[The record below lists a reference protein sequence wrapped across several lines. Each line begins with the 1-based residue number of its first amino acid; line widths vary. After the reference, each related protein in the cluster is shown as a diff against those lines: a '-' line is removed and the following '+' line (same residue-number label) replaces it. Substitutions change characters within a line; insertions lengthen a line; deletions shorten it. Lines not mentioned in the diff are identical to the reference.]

1 MLLQHQSWPEVES
14 YLEQCQGIIVPI
26 GSTEQHGPNGLIGT
40 DSIVAETIA
49 REAGLRAH
57 AMVAPTIS
65 VGMAEHHMAFKG
77 SMTLRA
83 DTLGALLE
91 DYISSLVRHGFTNLY
106 FINGHGGNVRTLS
119 AVLKAKNNDMT
130 ATTCKFLNWWMGRRA
145 KAIREEL
152 YGPDEGMHATP
163 SEISITWHA
172 YPEQIRA
179 PLQNHNHRKGIE
191 RWRNAEH
198 YRELYPDGCIGSD
211 PSLATKEAGAKLL
224 DASAAD
230 VAEDFKKF
238 LSS

>member
-130 ATTCKFLNWWMGRRA
+130 ATTCKFLKWWMGRRA

-152 YGPDEGMHATP
+152 
-163 SEISITWHA
+163 
-172 YPEQIRA
+172 
-179 PLQNHNHRKGIE
+179 
-191 RWRNAEH
+191 
-198 YRELYPDGCIGSD
+198 
-211 PSLATKEAGAKLL
+211 
-224 DASAAD
+224 
-230 VAEDFKKF
+230 
-238 LSS
+238 